1 MWAVNR
7 KYFNN
12 FYLQSHSFSERNLFS
27 GERDK
32 YMRPLL
38 TKDIDSFLKR
48 FGNFVDG
55 EIREVKLISP
65 TVIEM
70 TIAGQ
75 DEARSF
81 DWITVNFEFSGVSDA
96 TLTDESQTIHVDMN
110 NGISIENLN
119 NKFVLS
125 VKNATFKIVS
135 QTIKYQE
142 GQF

>member
-1 MWAVNR
+1 
-7 KYFNN
+7 
-12 FYLQSHSFSERNLFS
+12 
-27 GERDK
+27 
-32 YMRPLL
+32 MRPLL
-38 TKDIDSFLKR
+38 TKEIDSFLKR

-75 DEARSF
+75 DEARGF
-81 DWITVNFEFSGVSDA
+81 DWITVNFEFSGVSNA

-110 NGISIENLN
+110 DGISIENVD

-125 VKNATFKIVS
+125 IKNATFKIVS
-135 QTIKYQE
+135 QAIKYQE